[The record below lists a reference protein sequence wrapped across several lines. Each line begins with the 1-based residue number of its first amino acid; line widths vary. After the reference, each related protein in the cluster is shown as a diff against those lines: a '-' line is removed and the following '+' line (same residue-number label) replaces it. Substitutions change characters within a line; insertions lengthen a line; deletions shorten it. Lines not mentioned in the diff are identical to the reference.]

1 MKILILLNI
10 FFYSTSNLYAHPGHH
25 HKFIHFDMLYVVTIL
40 LSMMIL
46 ISLDLFR
53 NKKKKKYM
61 TFKIKNK
68 N

>member
-25 HKFIHFDMLYVVTIL
+25 HKFIHFDMLYVVSVL
-40 LSMMIL
+40 LSVMIF
-46 ISLDLFR
+46 ISLHLFR
-53 NKKKKKYM
+53 NKKKFM

>member
-25 HKFIHFDMLYVVTIL
+25 HKFIHFDMLYVVSIL
-40 LSMMIL
+40 LSVMIF
-46 ISLDLFR
+46 ISLHLFR
-53 NKKKKKYM
+53 NKKKFM

>member
-25 HKFIHFDMLYVVTIL
+25 HKFIHFDMLYVVSVL
-40 LSMMIL
+40 LSVMIF
-46 ISLDLFR
+46 ISLHLFR
-53 NKKKKKYM
+53 NKKKYM

>member
-10 FFYSTSNLYAHPGHH
+10 FLYSTSNLYAHPGHH
-25 HKFIHFDMLYVVTIL
+25 HKFIHFDMLYVVSML
-40 LSMMIL
+40 LSVMIF
-46 ISLDLFR
+46 ISLHLFR
-53 NKKKKKYM
+53 NKKKYM

>member
-1 MKILILLNI
+1 MKILILLNF

-25 HKFIHFDMLYVVTIL
+25 HKFIHFEMLYVVSIL
-40 LSMMIL
+40 LSVMIF
-46 ISLDLFR
+46 ISLHLFR
-53 NKKKKKYM
+53 NKKKFM

>member
-25 HKFIHFDMLYVVTIL
+25 HKFIHFDMLYVVSML
-40 LSMMIL
+40 LSVMIF
-46 ISLDLFR
+46 ISLHLFR
-53 NKKKKKYM
+53 NKKKYM

>member
-25 HKFIHFDMLYVVTIL
+25 HKFIHFDMLYVVSIIL
-40 LSMMIL
+40 SVMIF
-46 ISLDLFR
+46 ISLHLFR
-53 NKKKKKYM
+53 NKKKFM